1 MEPTSGVATPHTGRS
16 DGGAV
21 PERYESQVARDLARR
36 ALLVAPAVVL
46 VAGLVR
52 GVDGAASALVGLGL
66 VAANFLLAARL
77 IGWAAG
83 KSMGAVYGTVMGG
96 YVVRLGALLAIVVGL
111 ERVSW
116 IDVPVLVLTVA
127 VAHLVLLTWEL
138 RYVSLSL
145 AAPGL
150 KPTATR
156 GRLGGPVL
164 AGGHL
169 SSDTWTKE

>member
-1 MEPTSGVATPHTGRS
+1 MEPTSGVAAPQ
-16 DGGAV
+16 
-21 PERYESQVARDLARR
+21 RYESQVAGDLARR
-36 ALLVAPAVVL
+36 ALLVAPAVVI

-52 GVDGAASALVGLGL
+52 GVDGAASALVGLAL
-66 VAANFLLAARL
+66 VALNFLLAARL

-83 KSMGAVYGTVMGG
+83 KSIGAVYGTVMGG
-96 YVVRLGALLAIVVGL
+96 YVVRLGALLGIVIGL

-116 IDVPVLVLTVA
+116 IDVPVLVITIA
-127 VAHLVLLTWEL
+127 VTHLALLVWEM

-150 KPTATR
+150 KPSAAR
-156 GRLGGPVL
+156 GGLGGPLL
-164 AGGHL
+164 AGGHV

>member
-1 MEPTSGVATPHTGRS
+1 VEPTSGVAAPRARS
-16 DGGAV
+16 
-21 PERYESQVARDLARR
+21 YEAQVAGDLARR
-36 ALLVAPAVVL
+36 ALLVAPAVVI

-52 GVDGAASALVGLGL
+52 GVDGAASALVGIAL
-66 VAANFLLAARL
+66 VALNFMLAARL

-83 KSMGAVYGTVMGG
+83 KSIGAVYGTVMGG
-96 YVVRLGALLAIVVGL
+96 YVVRLGALLGIVIGL

-116 IDVPVLVLTVA
+116 IDVPVLVITIA
-127 VAHLVLLTWEL
+127 VTHLALLVWEM

-150 KPTATR
+150 KPSVAR
-156 GRLGGPVL
+156 GGLGGPLL
-164 AGGHL
+164 AGGHV

>member
-1 MEPTSGVATPHTGRS
+1 VEPTSGVTTPGSPH
-16 DGGAV
+16 A
-21 PERYESQVARDLARR
+21 YESQVAGDLARR
-36 ALLVAPAVVL
+36 ALLVAPAVVI

-52 GVDGAASALVGLGL
+52 GVDGAASALVGLAL
-66 VAANFLLAARL
+66 VSLNFLLAARL

-96 YVVRLGALLAIVVGL
+96 YVLRLGALLGIVVGL

-116 IDVPVLVLTVA
+116 IDVPVLVITIA
-127 VAHLVLLTWEL
+127 VTHLALLVWEM

-150 KPTATR
+150 KPSAAR
-156 GRLGGPVL
+156 GRLGGPLL
-164 AGGHL
+164 AGGHV